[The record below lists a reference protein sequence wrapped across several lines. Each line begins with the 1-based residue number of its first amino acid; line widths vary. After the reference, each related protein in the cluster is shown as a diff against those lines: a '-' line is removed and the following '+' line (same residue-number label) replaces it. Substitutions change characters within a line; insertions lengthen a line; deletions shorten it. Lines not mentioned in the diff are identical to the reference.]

1 MNKKNLYKLRIKID
15 SIDEKIFVLIKK
27 RTLIVKKMLKL
38 KKNKRDIV
46 DQKRIREILK
56 KIRRKSLINKIDP
69 NITDK
74 IWKSIIWSYIDYQR
88 KSFRKK

>member
-74 IWKSIIWSYIDYQR
+74 IWKSIIWSYIDYLR

>member
-46 DQKRIREILK
+46 DQKRIREIL
-56 KIRRKSLINKIDP
+56 
-69 NITDK
+69 
-74 IWKSIIWSYIDYQR
+74 
-88 KSFRKK
+88 